1 MLNFVLMKKMVTHST
16 SFLMILIILVS
27 TLKISIYK
35 MECLM
40 SGNTK
45 VSLSD
50 FEDCNKRPDADCS
63 ISEKCCCFH
72 QMDLNFDFQ
81 SQLTLKN
88 FSPLFSATKVAVL
101 SLSERII
108 SIVDF
113 NSFTNLPPPSGF
125 DLLKIVQV
133 FRL

>member
-1 MLNFVLMKKMVTHST
+1 
-16 SFLMILIILVS
+16 MILILLVS
-27 TLKISIYK
+27 TLNVSIYK

-50 FEDCNKRPDADCS
+50 FKDCNNENPENCS
-63 ISEKCCCFH
+63 FTEICCCFH
-72 QMDLNFDFQ
+72 QMNLDFDYHSNISLKSFIQIPTVTQNLVLVLTKPIVKNIILN
-81 SQLTLKN
+81 
-88 FSPLFSATKVAVL
+88 LF
-101 SLSERII
+101 
-108 SIVDF
+108 
-113 NSFTNLPPPSGF
+113 NNLPPPSGY